1 MILYLRPLRFLDKV
15 RRMAIPNYE
24 KIMMPRLKIAADEKD
39 LTLDGVSDT

>member
-1 MILYLRPLRFLDKV
+1 
-15 RRMAIPNYE
+15 MANPNYE